1 MPYYICRSIIPY
13 VKKYKKN
20 PVTGEDLKMNELT
33 KLNFSKNEN
42 GEYQDPISFKIFTDH
57 MHIVAIKTS
66 GNVYSAA
73 TVDKLNREAKYWKD
87 LVSGEEFTHKDI
99 ITLQDPKHLEKRTIK
114 NFDYIRNNIDVE
126 IRDKGTEAFINK
138 NEATKNVLSK
148 F

>member
-1 MPYYICRSIIPY
+1 MYYFIYRSIIPY

-126 IRDKGTEAFINK
+126 IKDKGTEAFINK